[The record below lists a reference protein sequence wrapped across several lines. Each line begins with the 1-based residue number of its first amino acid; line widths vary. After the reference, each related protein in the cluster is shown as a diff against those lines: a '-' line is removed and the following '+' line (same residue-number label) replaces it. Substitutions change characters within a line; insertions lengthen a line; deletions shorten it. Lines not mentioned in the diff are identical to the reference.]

1 VNVSVEAQEEE
12 DSSVLLHFTVSDT
25 GIGIAPDQIETIFES
40 FKQADDSITRK
51 HGGTG
56 LGLTIS
62 KQLVEMMGGRLWVE
76 SELGKGSTFHFTAR
90 FGLGRGGGA
99 ETLRISGLDLSGVPV
114 LILDAHAT
122 TRFIVRKVTS
132 SWGLEP
138 SEAMDEKE
146 ALAKMKKAFESGN
159 PYRIF
164 LLDRQISGTD
174 GFEVAKRVK
183 AAPYGSDV
191 HIILLTSM
199 GTRGDA
205 ARCKESGVSGYL
217 TKPVKQS
224 DLLDAI
230 MVALGYQ
237 ADQELPLITRHSIE
251 EGRKRLSVLL
261 VEDNV
266 VNQKVAAMMLEK
278 RGHRVVVSSNGKE
291 ALDAFD
297 KEHVDLILM
306 DVQMPEM
313 DGFEATKLIRERE
326 KANGGHI
333 PIVAMTAH
341 AMKGDRE
348 KCLSAGM
355 DSYISKPI
363 NAEDL
368 FSVIENLTNGSRD
381 KESRPA
387 SKYVAPLAE
396 DVFDLSKAMSAV
408 DGDRQ
413 VFEEVANVFL
423 KDAADKIGELKEGV
437 CRNDA
442 KAVEQSAHALKG
454 SVGYFGAKRAFD
466 AAQRLELIGKN
477 GTWAEAETAQLELE
491 REIKSLESA
500 MKRALAA

>member
-1 VNVSVEAQEEE
+1 
-12 DSSVLLHFTVSDT
+12 VSDT

-326 KANGGHI
+326 KAKGGHI

-355 DSYISKPI
+355 DSYMSKPI
-363 NAEDL
+363 SQAGL
-368 FSVIENLTNGSRD
+368 FSIIENLTNGSRD
-381 KESRPA
+381 KEKERRPA
-387 SKYVAPLAE
+387 SKCVAPLPE
-396 DVFDLSKAMSAV
+396 DVFDLSKVLSSL
-408 DGDRQ
+408 DGDMGL
-413 VFEEVANVFL
+413 FEEIANAFSRV
-423 KDAADKIGELKEGV
+423 AADNIAKLREGV
-437 CRNDA
+437 A
-442 KAVEQSAHALKG
+442 KGDPSAIQEATHTLKG
-454 SVGYFGAKRAFD
+454 SVGHFGAKRTLD
-466 AAQRLELIGKN
+466 AVHRLELIGKN
-477 GTWAEAETAQLELE
+477 GTWAAAETARLDLE
-491 REIKSLESA
+491 REITALQEA
-500 MKRALAA
+500 MSRALAA